1 MAPMIRSP
9 TVLPARAMLCH
20 NSRSLGLGLGLSA
33 SASVKSTS
41 GSKFRP
47 SSPLHLQRRWI
58 GLKYLKKKE
67 DAEKA
72 WQAQAKEIDAGT
84 TKHLFDE
91 LEDRGL
97 IKDVVG

>member
-9 TVLPARAMLCH
+9 TLIPARAMLCH
-20 NSRSLGLGLGLSA
+20 SCRSLGLSLAL

-41 GSKFRP
+41 SSSSRLV
-47 SSPLHLQRRWI
+47 SPLHSQRRWI
-58 GLKYLKKKE
+58 GQKYLQKKK

-72 WQAQAKEIDAGT
+72 WEAQAEEIEAGT

-91 LEDRGL
+91 LEDRGF
-97 IKDVVG
+97 IKDIVG

>member
-9 TVLPARAMLCH
+9 TLIPARAMLCH
-20 NSRSLGLGLGLSA
+20 NCRSLGLSLGLSTN
-33 SASVKSTS
+33 VKTTS
-41 GSKFRP
+41 GSKLRP
-47 SSPLHLQRRWI
+47 FSPLQSQRRWI
-58 GLKYLKKKE
+58 GQKYLQKKK

-72 WQAQAKEIDAGT
+72 WEAQAKEIEAGT

>member
-9 TVLPARAMLCH
+9 TLVPARAVVCH
-20 NSRSLGLGLGLSA
+20 NCRSLGLSLGL

-41 GSKFRP
+41 GSNLRP
-47 SSPLHLQRRWI
+47 LSPLHSQIRCI
-58 GLKYLKKKE
+58 GHKYLKKKK
-67 DAEKA
+67 DAETA
-72 WQAQAKEIDAGT
+72 WEAQAKEIEAGT

-97 IKDVVG
+97 IKDIVG